1 MTHPNRV
8 QPDGAFLAHASRG
21 TLMGNRG
28 ILHDAE
34 GRALPRRWA
43 HQAWVCCE
51 LSFRGRKRTLRT
63 AGRYTE
69 LFFLDEAVAL
79 AAGHRPCGEC
89 RRADYETFAGAWTRA
104 FGDWPGPKEAD
115 AHLHAA
121 RAHPGARRLKH
132 RQMPAEDLPDHAMF
146 VTGGQTFLKHGGHAH
161 PYAPAGYG
169 PARPLPNGPVTA
181 LTSPVA
187 QAILAAGYVPRL
199 HPTLRAM

>member
-8 QPDGAFLAHASRG
+8 QPDGAFLAVADRG

-43 HQAWVCCE
+43 HQAWVCCD
-51 LSFRGRKRTLRT
+51 LSFRGRKRTLRK

-69 LFFLDEAVAL
+69 LFFLDEAVAM

-89 RRADYETFAGAWTRA
+89 RRADYAAFTAAWARA
-104 FGDWPGPKEAD
+104 FGVWPGPKEAD
-115 AHLHAA
+115 AQLHAA
-121 RAHPGARRLKH
+121 RAHPGARTLRHADVL
-132 RQMPAEDLPDHAMF
+132 AEDLTDHAMF
-146 VTGGQTFLKHGGHAH
+146 IAGTRTFLKHGGRAH
-161 PYAPAGYG
+161 PYAPSGYG
-169 PARPLPNGPVTA
+169 QAEHLPQGPVIA

-187 QAILAAGYVPRL
+187 QAVLAAGYVPRL
-199 HPTLRAM
+199 HPTLQTG